1 MSAEKILVLNATG
14 KVGRNVCRALLEAG
28 FEVYGT
34 TRSPNST
41 LADQG
46 VKPVVCNYT
55 IRADLD
61 RAFEETGAKK
71 VFVITD
77 YFRAAKSNTDVEFR
91 HGRDAIDA
99 AKAAGVDHLI
109 FMSVADAELFDEH
122 TKHMKAKVELEK
134 YLRQSGVPFS
144 ILRPCAFFENLDD
157 AANWNPL
164 KKGVVKFLTLQDCK
178 YCATYDIGRA
188 AAIQFRNRSEW
199 LGKSLDVIGWQGDLN
214 KVAAALSKVSGVPVK
229 AKLAMPIFL
238 RRLLLNDLHHMFLYY
253 EVQKGPRG
261 TPEAFKSV
269 VPDPLSAEDWFR
281 FHGRYANG
289 ERIAPAANSD

>member
-1 MSAEKILVLNATG
+1 MATEKVLVLNATG
-14 KVGRNVCRALLEAG
+14 KVGRNVCRALVEAG

-34 TRSPNST
+34 TRSSNSP
-41 LADQG
+41 LASQG
-46 VKPVVCNYT
+46 VTPVVCNYT

-61 RAFEETGAKK
+61 RAFKETAAKK

-77 YFRAAKSNTDVEFR
+77 YFRAAKSDADVEFQQ
-91 HGRDAIDA
+91 GRDAIEA

-109 FMSVADAELFDEH
+109 FMSVADAKCFDEH
-122 TKHMKAKVELEK
+122 TKHLKAKVALEK

-164 KKGVVKFLTLQDCK
+164 KKGVVKFMTVHDCK

-188 AAIQFRNRSEW
+188 AAIQFRDRAGW

-214 KVAAALSKVSGVPVK
+214 QVAAALSKVSGAPVK

-261 TPEAFKSV
+261 NPEAFKKV
-269 VPDPLSAEDWFR
+269 VPDALSAEDWFR
-281 FHGRYANG
+281 FHNRYADG
-289 ERIAPAANSD
+289 TRITA